1 MQAVDQVR
9 ALWTKEI
16 KERFWLIHKD
26 ERCAVI
32 VPHVI
37 LEEEER
43 QGCGEMAIPARSIL
57 RIVALRPAATR
68 PCGRRVDLDEARMKA
83 MIK

>member
-1 MQAVDQVR
+1 MVSKPWPLLCRSAG
-9 ALWTKEI
+9 
-16 KERFWLIHKD
+16 WLIHKD